1 MADEK
6 PFVIHVRL
14 QDGDPRVCDYCNRLL
29 VDEEG
34 IAVEDCHSTDYGL
47 MCNRCLGGIKPFS
60 SHKQGDFVKN
70 ESWYK
75 GF

>member
-1 MADEK
+1 MAEEK

-14 QDGDPRVCDYCNRLL
+14 QDGDPRVCDYCNTLL
-29 VDEEG
+29 VDEKG
-34 IAVEDCHSTDYGL
+34 IAVEDCFSTGYGL
-47 MCNRCLGGIKPFS
+47 MCRKCLGSIKPLS
-60 SHKQGDFVKN
+60 SHKQGNDVRN

>member
-1 MADEK
+1 MQDDE
-6 PFVIHVRL
+6 FIIVVRL

-29 VDEEG
+29 VDEDG
-34 IAVEDCHSTDYGL
+34 VTVEECHTTDYGL
-47 MCNRCLGGIKPFS
+47 MCKSCLGTIEPIS
-60 SHKQGDFVKN
+60 SYEERVNVKR